1 MQLQIIN
8 ALSFSRSSI
17 AFPRRLTKQIAY
29 PSHLVDYSSPAK
41 VMSTA
46 SVEPVRS
53 IGKSKPAEGIW
64 SLHHVKGD
72 LFSGPEDEALAH
84 CISKDYH
91 MGAGI
96 AVMFKKKFGGVAELK
111 EQKKVPGQC
120 AVLKRHKRF
129 VYYLITKE
137 KYSNKPTYDILRQS
151 LEDMKSHCLKNG
163 VTAISMPRIGCGLDR
178 LSWDKVEKMLEKVFQ
193 PTSIS
198 ITVYTLPVKPT
209 EKPSP
214 RGKQVSNDV
223 FCKTK

>member
-8 ALSFSRSSI
+8 ALSFARSNI
-17 AFPRRLTKQIAY
+17 AFPRRFKQIAY

-46 SVEPVRS
+46 FVEPVRS

-84 CISKDYH
+84 CISKDCY

-96 AVMFKKKFGGVAELK
+96 TVMFKKMFDGVAELK
-111 EQKKVPGQC
+111 EHKKVPGQC
-120 AVLKRHKRF
+120 AVLKGHKRF
-129 VYYLITKE
+129 FHSTNKHF
-137 KYSNKPTYDILRQS
+137 KPTYDSLRQS
-151 LEDMKSHCLKNG
+151 FEDMTSHCLKNG
-163 VTAISMPRIGCGLDR
+163 VTAISMSRIGCGLDR

-193 PTSIS
+193 PTGIS
-198 ITVYTLPVKPT
+198 ITVYTIPVKPT
-209 EKPSP
+209 GKQSP
-214 RGKQVSNDV
+214 RGNQVSNYV